1 MNNMKGVLK
10 SSFSIS
16 ENETILEG
24 TEIEIIDRYDSNN
37 YLCEIKGGRKVVI
50 WDGYIKT
57 EERIPYIDWEQRRYE
72 LAKSAMQGYC
82 IALGLDDDNSES
94 YKNIAIGSL
103 RAADAI
109 IERLKKK

>member
-1 MNNMKGVLK
+1 MKGVLTE
-10 SSFSIS
+10 SYPIS
-16 ENETILEG
+16 LNETLAKGLNVEVIGEYG
-24 TEIEIIDRYDSNN
+24 DKSYK
-37 YLCEIKGGRKVVI
+37 CEIPGGRKVTI
-50 WDGYIKT
+50 WSECIKIT
-57 EERIPYIDWEQRRYE
+57 DYSPYIDWEQRRYE

-109 IERLKKK
+109 IERLKKE

>member
-1 MNNMKGVLK
+1 MKGILVEPYHTSTNITLK
-10 SSFSIS
+10 KG
-16 ENETILEG
+16 LEV
-24 TEIEIIDRYDSNN
+24 EIISKWNDDT
-37 YLCEIKGGRKVVI
+37 YLCEIPGGIRVKI
-50 WDGYIKT
+50 WNMCLKITDYS
-57 EERIPYIDWEQRRYE
+57 PYIDWEQRRYE

>member
-1 MNNMKGVLK
+1 MKGVLTE
-10 SSFSIS
+10 SYPIS
-16 ENETILEG
+16 LNETLAKG
-24 TEIEIIDRYDSNN
+24 LNLEIIGKHDDKSYKCKTPEGRIVIIWSE
-37 YLCEIKGGRKVVI
+37 YLKIT
-50 WDGYIKT
+50 DHSL
-57 EERIPYIDWEQRRYE
+57 YIDWEQRRYE

-109 IERLKKK
+109 IERLKKNKI

>member
-1 MNNMKGVLK
+1 MKGILVEP
-10 SSFSIS
+10 FHIS
-16 ENETILEG
+16 ENEILKKGLEV
-24 TEIEIIDRYDSNN
+24 EVISKWDDKN
-37 YLCEIKGGRKVVI
+37 YVCEIPGGKRVRI
-50 WDGYIKT
+50 WDMCLKITDYG
-57 EERIPYIDWEQRRYE
+57 PYIDWEQRRYE

-109 IERLKKK
+109 IERLKKNKI

>member
-1 MNNMKGVLK
+1 MKGILLD
-10 SSFSIS
+10 SFHIS
-16 ENETILEG
+16 ENEILKKGLEV
-24 TEIEIIDRYDSNN
+24 EVVNKLDDEN
-37 YLCEIKGGRKVVI
+37 YVCEIPGGKRVRI
-50 WDGYIKT
+50 WNIRLKITDYS
-57 EERIPYIDWEQRRYE
+57 PYIDWEQRRYE

-109 IERLKKK
+109 IKRLKKE